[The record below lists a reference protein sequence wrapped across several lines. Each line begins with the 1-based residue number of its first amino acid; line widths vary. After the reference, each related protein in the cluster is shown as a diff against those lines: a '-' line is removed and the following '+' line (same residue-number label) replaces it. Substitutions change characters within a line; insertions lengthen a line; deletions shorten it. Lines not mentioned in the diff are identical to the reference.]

1 MARTLTLP
9 IKLALIFTV
18 VYVVA
23 VMALYFLQRRL
34 IYHPDPTRYIP
45 ASHGL
50 ANIEEVFLKTRDGER
65 IVAWWSPAAPGK
77 PTLLYFH
84 GNAGGLLTRSDRIQ
98 LFTEAGY
105 GLFMPS
111 YRGYSGSTGL
121 PSEKANI
128 ADAALAYDYLLKQGV
143 AADRIVLYGESLGT
157 GVAVQTAASHRVGAV
172 VLDSP
177 YTSLVDIAK
186 EVYFF
191 VPVELLMVD
200 RYESKAFIG
209 RVHAPL
215 LILHGESDIV
225 VSPKLSEKLFK
236 LANEPKERVI
246 IPEAGH
252 SDIYYFGA
260 FATLKRF
267 LAAHVKEK

>member
-1 MARTLTLP
+1 MYLFNIALF
-9 IKLALIFTV
+9 LAV
-18 VYVVA
+18 VYVIA

-45 ASHGL
+45 AYHGL
-50 ANIEEVFLKTRDGER
+50 TNVEEVTLNTSDGER
-65 IVAWWSPAAPGK
+65 IVAWRAPAKPGK

-98 LFTEAGY
+98 LFTDAGY

-111 YRGYSGSTGL
+111 YRGYSGSTGS
-121 PSEKANI
+121 PSEKAI
-128 ADAALAYDYLLKQGV
+128 VADAALAYNYLLKQGV
-143 AADRIVLYGESLGT
+143 PTKRIVIYGESLGT
-157 GVAVQTAASHRVGAV
+157 GVAVQVAAAHRVAAV

-177 YTSLVDIAK
+177 YTSLVDVAK
-186 EVYFF
+186 GVYFF
-191 VPVELLMVD
+191 VPVDALMVD
-200 RYESKAFIG
+200 RFDSKSYIS

-215 LILHGESDIV
+215 LIMHGEKDVV
-225 VSPKLSEKLFK
+225 VSPKLSEKLFMA
-236 LANEPKERVI
+236 ANEPKERVV

-260 FATLKRF
+260 FATLQRF
-267 LAAHVKEK
+267 LKAHQD